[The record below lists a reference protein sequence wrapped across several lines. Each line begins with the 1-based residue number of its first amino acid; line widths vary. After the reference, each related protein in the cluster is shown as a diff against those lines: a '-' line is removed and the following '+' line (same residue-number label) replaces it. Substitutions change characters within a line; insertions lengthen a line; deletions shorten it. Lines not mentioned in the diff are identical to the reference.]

1 MKTKKVIELISMPKV
16 FYTFK
21 ELKIKISILS
31 SFLSKYCK
39 LENKPYYF
47 AYARTIGSWSNSRAW
62 FLIVGQNWFLIV
74 GQNSEVKLMP
84 NERSRLIL
92 KGSRFKPA
100 GISPSANQR

>member
-1 MKTKKVIELISMPKV
+1 MKTKKAIELILMPKV
-16 FYTFK
+16 FYAIK

-31 SFLSKYCK
+31 SFLSKYWK

-47 AYARTIGSWSNSRAW
+47 AYERTVGSWSNSRA
-62 FLIVGQNWFLIV
+62 WFLIV